1 MDIEDTDGDAKSL
14 LRCVW
19 YVASVGYK
27 PV

>member
-1 MDIEDTDGDAKSL
+1 MDIEDTGGDTKSTQ
-14 LRCVW
+14 RYVW